1 MKAPPTCQYFAP
13 RGRTDGQ
20 RKFFCPLLAPIPS
33 FFSRKMRNCV
43 PIEASDAAA
52 AFFFED
58 GVIACRF
65 SLASSEE
72 FFSDQRVCV

>member
-1 MKAPPTCQYFAP
+1 
-13 RGRTDGQ
+13 
-20 RKFFCPLLAPIPS
+20 
-33 FFSRKMRNCV
+33 MRNCV
-43 PIEASDAAA
+43 PTEASDAAA

-72 FFSDQRVCV
+72 FFRDQRVCV